1 VLNKLA
7 NNLSWSYLMRIEE
20 LLIESHNLEEGP
32 KWDAVKKGAGQLG
45 QGVAQGVGMA
55 AQGAGAVAGGAMG
68 AWDRA
73 KQGFAKG
80 RGAVNGQG
88 APAQGGVAPGGAQ
101 AGGQQAGG
109 SNTLQDIQAQ
119 IQAKEQELAQL
130 KSQAKQ
136 ANQQQQQAPAQQGGQ
151 QAATPANSTT
161 NSLDTPKQTAP
172 ASAEAQPASPE
183 EQPAPASNGP
193 QGGNLPNKGFGFH
206 PHTGQPFASAKERA
220 DYDASPEAKISTD
233 EWEASQGK
241 GAAPTLT
248 PPAGVTPPADAKTT
262 TPPAGTAP
270 ANTKDPKAIAA
281 ATKARLQGQRAAGK
295 SMATSTSGNFS
306 NYVRGGGGQTLQ
318 GADKNGNPIFKQNV
332 KREDIQFES
341 KFLGMMI

>member
-1 VLNKLA
+1 VSVSSHKHINSYFELNKLA

-20 LLIESHNLEEGP
+20 LLIENHNLEEGP

-88 APAQGGVAPGGAQ
+88 APSQGGAAGGNAPAG
-101 AGGQQAGG
+101 GGQQAAGG
-109 SNTLQDIQAQ
+109 NTLQDIQAQ

-130 KSQAKQ
+130 KAQAKQ

-172 ASAEAQPASPE
+172 ASAEAQPASPV
-183 EQPAPASNGP
+183 EQPA
-193 QGGNLPNKGFGFH
+193 QG
-206 PHTGQPFASAKERA
+206 T
-220 DYDASPEAKISTD
+220 
-233 EWEASQGK
+233 
-241 GAAPTLT
+241 
-248 PPAGVTPPADAKTT
+248 TPPADPNVTPTPNATGSAPVGQPAT
-262 TPPAGTAP
+262 APAGTPPANNQAP
-270 ANTKDPKAIAA
+270 ANPKDPKAIAA

-295 SMATSTSGNFS
+295 SMASSTGGGFNK
-306 NYVRGGGGQTLQ
+306 YVQGGGGQTMT
-318 GADKNGNPIFKQNV
+318 GADKQGNPVFKQNV
-332 KREDIQFES
+332 KREDVQFES
-341 KFLGMMI
+341 KFLGIMI

>member
-1 VLNKLA
+1 MLNKLA

-32 KWDAVKKGAGQLG
+32 KWDAVKKGAGALG
-45 QGVAQGVGMA
+45 QGIAQGAGMA

-101 AGGQQAGG
+101 AGGQQSGG

-172 ASAEAQPASPE
+172 ASAEAQPASPV
-183 EQPAPASNGP
+183 EQPA
-193 QGGNLPNKGFGFH
+193 QG
-206 PHTGQPFASAKERA
+206 T
-220 DYDASPEAKISTD
+220 
-233 EWEASQGK
+233 
-241 GAAPTLT
+241 T
-248 PPAGVTPPADAKTT
+248 PPADPNATPTPGVTPPADAKTT

-270 ANTKDPKAIAA
+270 ANTAPPANNQAPVNPKDPKAIAA

-295 SMATSTSGNFS
+295 SMATSTSGGFS
-306 NYVRGGGGQTLQ
+306 NYVQGGGGQTLQ